1 MKIYIHVSYFLL
13 YKIVQR
19 IILSMNL
26 KNFNYQ
32 GKPRKIFIIS
42 AQEIRNVK
50 ASSARILLIFIHVY
64 QKLL

>member
-50 ASSARILLIFIHVY
+50 ASSARILLMFIHVY

>member
-1 MKIYIHVSYFLL
+1 MKMYIHFSYFLL

-26 KNFNYQ
+26 KNFKYQ
-32 GKPRKIFIIS
+32 GKPRKTFIIS
-42 AQEIRNVK
+42 AQEIHNVK